1 MLDELSECALGGVVN
16 QRRRRGRLWFLG
28 RLGVGGSAPQEIS
41 KHTRLSAGSDAGDSF
56 TPWSTSP
63 ASRCVQSPAVLPHH
77 RLGRI
82 SVALA
87 LVAVLLLGLL
97 VAAAQTPAPEENL
110 PLAPAP
116 DDRPEAVVADASVSP
131 APTPTRVVVA
141 SNESQFERVLH
152 PLLNA
157 AKRQRRA
164 GAASDPTYW
173 KRLDPRLNAARL
185 NFLLFGYGE
194 THEPPL
200 TERAFIGSLTVFSYD
215 YTTRQIDLVSL
226 THDIRAPEIERYLHD
241 QGQAQVGPI
250 KIDRAYYTGGFDL
263 MRRGVEDATGL
274 AIDFQLA
281 FRESA
286 IQGATDSVFDGL
298 NVDVPLPFKVNA
310 FYMDGVKYPAGEFQ
324 SGSQR
329 LNGMQVIQFIKT
341 VPVEEHYD
349 PRLEHNARKHLV
361 FRSIMEALKQH
372 AGDVAFI
379 SRAALFF
386 SGQVAQDSISYDFD
400 LRTLLVDNLRNMVAD
415 IGRPDAS
422 DADMPGVLRTMY
434 VVDPASGDGG
444 VQWVQANAHDN
455 PATRHDIDQHVYGEL
470 AMEVP
475 YHGDPY
481 ATDLPTGYWSDVRTL
496 VASRLAD

>member
-1 MLDELSECALGGVVN
+1 ML
-16 QRRRRGRLWFLG
+16 
-28 RLGVGGSAPQEIS
+28 PQ
-41 KHTRLSAGSDAGDSF
+41 
-56 TPWSTSP
+56 
-63 ASRCVQSPAVLPHH
+63 H
-77 RLGRI
+77 RLGRGP
-82 SVALA
+82 VALLLGA
-87 LVAVLLLGLL
+87 ALLLGLL
-97 VAAAQTPAPEENL
+97 VAAAQTPPPEENL

-116 DDRPEAVVADASVSP
+116 DDTPQAVVAADAPVTP
-131 APTPTRVVVA
+131 VPTPTRLPTA
-141 SNESQFERVLH
+141 ANESQFERVLH
-152 PLLNA
+152 PLLNE
-157 AKRQRRA
+157 AKRHRRA
-164 GAASDPTYW
+164 SAASDPTYW
-173 KRLDPRLNAARL
+173 KRLDPHLNATRL

-215 YTTRQIDLVSL
+215 YATRQIDLVSL

-263 MRRGVEDATGL
+263 MRKTVEDATGL

-281 FRESA
+281 FRETA

-298 NVDVPLPFKVNA
+298 NVDVPLAFKVNA
-310 FYMDGVKYPAGEFQ
+310 FYMDGTKYPAGEFQ
-324 SGSQR
+324 SGPQR

-349 PRLEHNARKHLV
+349 ARLEHNARKHLV
-361 FRSIMEALKQH
+361 FRSIMDTLKEH
-372 AGDVAFI
+372 SGDVAFI

-386 SGQVAQDSISYDFD
+386 SGQVAQDSIAYDFD
-400 LRTLLVDNLRNMVAD
+400 LRSLLVDNLRNMMVD

-422 DADMPGVLRTMY
+422 DAAMPSVQRTMY

-455 PATRHDIDQHVYGEL
+455 AVTRRDLDQHLYGEL

-481 ATDLPTGYWSDVRTL
+481 AADLCTGYWRDVRGL
-496 VASRLAD
+496 VAARLAD